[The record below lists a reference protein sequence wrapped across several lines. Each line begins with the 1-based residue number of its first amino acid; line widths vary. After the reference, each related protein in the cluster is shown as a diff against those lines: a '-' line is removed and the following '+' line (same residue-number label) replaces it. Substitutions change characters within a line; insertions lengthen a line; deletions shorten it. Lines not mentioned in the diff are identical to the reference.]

1 MEMEKKSLLREGC
14 AVVDLRDGSSLCR
27 RSVLHG
33 STQGSAGSPHPQGL
47 PLSVFTPLGFD
58 ALSLRDP
65 LAGRFGFPVV
75 AADEASP
82 QDREICTTCPR
93 LHVFVRLSRL
103 LNHDAATTP
112 ALR

>member
-1 MEMEKKSLLREGC
+1 MEKKSFLREGFV
-14 AVVDLRDGSSLCR
+14 VVDLRDSSSLCR

-33 STQGSAGSPHPQGL
+33 STQGSTGSLHPQGL

-65 LAGRFGFPVV
+65 LAGRFGFPVD

-82 QDREICTTCPR
+82 QDREIRSACPR
-93 LHVFVRLSRL
+93 LHVVCPLIPS
-103 LNHDAATTP
+103 AKP
-112 ALR
+112 